1 MRISDWSSDV
11 CSSDLTIV
19 GEAIDRS
26 GMARGT
32 LAVREGL
39 VAPVPTL
46 RKRPVATMKD
56 MGMDMG
62 MPDPTEGRP
71 VDPTAAQHAAAD
83 IATVPSGAV
92 AAETETGALPGMY
105 QGSMAGLAH
114 GSRSGMAG

>member
-1 MRISDWSSDV
+1 M
-11 CSSDLTIV
+11 V
-19 GEAIDRS
+19 GEAIDQS

-56 MGMDMG
+56 MGMDIG

-71 VDPTAAQHAAAD
+71 VDPTAEQNASAD

-92 AAETETGALPGMY
+92 AAETE
-105 QGSMAGLAH
+105 
-114 GSRSGMAG
+114 RSEETTSEFHSLMRISYAVFCLTKQTVYHKCQ